1 MSIFFFLVW
10 PAKKR
15 REILLLFARDLLLFR
30 EWWFFWRPVFLIV
43 FFSTIFYLIV
53 CFSSTVNPNLV
64 TSFFL
69 SSIDVVIGITLSICS
84 SCPNFFSACQC
95 PPCHRLWRY
104 SIVLLCL
111 SLVFLPV
118 LLFFDGVIVIGDH
131 LILLVIDDEHFLLSS
146 PLSFTGR
153 LSSVVC
159 RWRHRLLDVY

>member
-1 MSIFFFLVW
+1 MSIFLVW
-10 PAKKR
+10 PVKKKR
-15 REILLLFARDLLLFR
+15 AIFVIVCTWLKKISRMMIFLKAGLFNCFFFHNILLKCLLLFYCH
-30 EWWFFWRPVFLIV
+30 
-43 FFSTIFYLIV
+43 SNSMT
-53 CFSSTVNPNLV
+53 CFS
-64 TSFFL
+64 L
-69 SSIDVVIGITLSICS
+69 SLSMDDVMVITLSICS

>member
-1 MSIFFFLVW
+1 MMLFL
-10 PAKKR
+10 KTG
-15 REILLLFARDLLLFR
+15 LFNC
-30 EWWFFWRPVFLIV
+30 
-43 FFSTIFYLIV
+43 FFSTIFYLNV
-53 CFSSTVNPNLV
+53 CFSSTVTLIRWPASPCRFLWM
-64 TSFFL
+64 TSW
-69 SSIDVVIGITLSICS
+69 SSLCLFVLPVLI
-84 SCPNFFSACQC
+84 FFSACQC